1 MYQNLLF
8 DLDGTLTNSAEGI
21 TKCVQY
27 ALKHM
32 GIDEPDLTKL
42 YKFIGPPLR
51 ASFEN
56 YYGLTAE
63 QAEAATAK
71 YRERFH
77 NIGMY
82 ENELYPGIPELL
94 QYLTNCSATLAMA
107 TAKPQ
112 VYAIP
117 IAEHFNMAHYFKAMV
132 GSSLDG
138 KLDNKALVIAEALRQ
153 LGAETA
159 ETRAKTIM
167 IGDRRDDVIAAHANN
182 IKCIGI
188 GYGFGSYE
196 ELTSAGADYY
206 AATITDL
213 QKLLTE
219 LIKK

>member
-56 YYGLTAE
+56 YYGLTPD

-82 ENELYPGIPELL
+82 ENELYPGIKELL
-94 QYLTNCSATLAMA
+94 LYLTAHKTTLAMA

-112 VYAIP
+112 VYAVP
-117 IAEHFNMAHYFKAMV
+117 IAEHFGIAPYFKAMV

-153 LGAETA
+153 LNAATE
-159 ETRAKTIM
+159 EAKAATIM

-196 ELTSAGADYY
+196 ELTTAGADYY
-206 AATITDL
+206 APTMADL
-213 QKLLTE
+213 QQLLTE
-219 LIKK
+219 LLKK

>member
-51 ASFEN
+51 ASFQT
-56 YYGLTAE
+56 YYSMSAE

-82 ENELYPGIPELL
+82 ENEVYPGIPELVQAL
-94 QYLTNCSATLAMA
+94 HKQNITLGMA
-107 TAKPQ
+107 TGKPQ
-112 VYAIP
+112 IYAVP
-117 IAEHFNMAHYFKAMV
+117 IAERYGLAPYFQAMV

-138 KLDNKALVIAEALRQ
+138 SLDNKSLVVAEALRQ
-153 LGAETA
+153 LNVTTEAQKQQTL
-159 ETRAKTIM
+159 M
-167 IGDRRDDVIAAHANN
+167 IGDRQDDVVAAHANN
-182 IKCIGI
+182 IPCIGI

-196 ELTSAGADYY
+196 ELTAAGADYY